1 MMYRIGVVGPSWSLE
16 RILGIAKEF
25 EQGMEFVALPY
36 EEPEETKKIVKDN
49 YKKIHAWL
57 FSGELPYEIARKV
70 LGSNENLL
78 YIPHTESSL
87 YKSFLNIIYSPEKL
101 IKRLS
106 IDIFSYSNLFE
117 EAVEQLSMTFNEIY
131 VKKFEPDDINMEEL
145 LHFHLDLWESNK
157 IDGAITCFPTVYKHL
172 KEAGLPVEWMSTSR
186 MEIRQTLRILSE
198 KIKGFYLKDTQIGV
212 EIIEI
217 EHFESIMQKAKSSY
231 DLQFLELRLKE
242 ILLKFCE
249 QLNGS
254 LIEKGYGKYVI
265 FSSRGAIEREIPML
279 EHTLEQLSLESESTV
294 VVGIGFG
301 ETVFS
306 AEINAQVSIRQSK
319 EMPERKIL
327 IVQDNGKITES
338 IGKKEE
344 ITYSFRTEDK
354 DFLQKLKKGNI
365 SVKTFHKIDALIRK
379 MDWNDFTTKDLA
391 AHLNMTERNARRI
404 VTDLCEVGLI
414 ECIGEESSSFRGR
427 PSKLYRLK

>member
-1 MMYRIGVVGPSWSLE
+1 MYRIGVVGPNWSLE

-25 EQGMEFVALPY
+25 EQGMEFVPFPY
-36 EEPEETKKIVKDN
+36 EEPEETKKIVKD
-49 YKKIHAWL
+49 YDKKIHAWL
-57 FSGELPYEIARKV
+57 FSGELPYEIARNV
-70 LGSNENLL
+70 LGSKENLL

-87 YKSFLNIIYSPEKL
+87 YKSFLNMINSQEKL

-106 IDIFSYSNLFE
+106 IDTFSYSNLVE

-145 LHFHLDLWESNK
+145 LHFHLDLWESKK

-186 MEIRQTLRILSE
+186 KEIRQTLRILTE
-198 KIKGFYLKDTQIGV
+198 KIKGYYFKDTQIGV

-217 EHFESIMQKAKSSY
+217 EHFESIMQNAKSSY

-327 IVQDNGKITES
+327 IVDNGMIIES

-354 DFLQKLKKGNI
+354 DFLQKLKKGSI

-379 MDWNDFTTKDLA
+379 MNWNVFSTKDLA
-391 AHLNMTERNARRI
+391 AHLHMTERNARRI
-404 VTDLCEVGLI
+404 VTDLCEVDLI
-414 ECIGEESSSFRGR
+414 EYIGEESSSLRGR